1 MITNIVIIL
10 VVITFIM
17 ILALS
22 TNLFTAAVIIVL
34 LANVA
39 VLYSTLETAEGGSGN
54 GADAGA
60 EGKDADAGDG
70 AGKGKGAGKGD
81 GGNLVSADG
90 IDTTEP
96 YPYGPSQ
103 AEYDSYVTTYSP
115 NIYNAPGYD
124 TPIAIVSPSERDLS
138 MDNVA
143 MDIARRRT
151 RDKAVMDGRAVKD
164 AHFYKH
170 HFTDELEKEEAKP
183 WWGRNDW

>member
-1 MITNIVIIL
+1 
-10 VVITFIM
+10 M

-39 VLYSTLETAEGGSGN
+39 VLYSTLETAEGGSG
-54 GADAGA
+54 
-60 EGKDADAGDG
+60 EGAGDG
-70 AGKGKGAGKGD
+70 AGKGDSADAGKGAGADD
-81 GGNLVSADG
+81 GSNLVSADG